1 MKREGPMVLID
12 LLMTEKKAEVIK
24 KENLI
29 ERIVEAEASVK
40 EEEEILT
47 IKEAKMIENQDM
59 IRIDLKVLMI
69 EERWMTVDLLE
80 EILRGATKE
89 EDQTEVE
96 AMKEVLQGSKT
107 AIIDL
112 IRIKD
117 LETTMID
124 HLSDQNSSIDQ

>member
-1 MKREGPMVLID
+1 
-12 LLMTEKKAEVIK
+12 
-24 KENLI
+24 
-29 ERIVEAEASVK
+29 
-40 EEEEILT
+40 
-47 IKEAKMIENQDM
+47 
-59 IRIDLKVLMI
+59 
-69 EERWMTVDLLE
+69 MTVDLLE